1 MRRYLFSLQAKL
13 IAAFVIV
20 VVVAL
25 VLSGGAFLVLRHNDQ
40 ETRALDKVVAASP
53 AIFGE
58 FSVRALRGDSGVPL
72 RTFVERE
79 AASYGVRIL
88 LLDSTGVVAE
98 DSGGSLEGKQITIPA
113 PTTPSPASSPTASP
127 VPGGPPGGGSPRIPG
142 RSYFS
147 WKPQPGTPGEGLILL
162 TSNLPTVRLAGTNRQ
177 GTLLRGADNYTLIL
191 GVPQETI
198 TRAWLGLLPGLGFAA
213 IFALP
218 VAVLLAIF
226 ISRYITRPIHQLTLA
241 SQRMAEGTFDIEVS
255 TKRSDEVGQLA
266 RAFVTMAERVGG
278 TQRQMRTLVADVSHD
293 LKTPLTSIFGFAR
306 ALNSGKAADEAEVQ
320 RMGAVIEEEASRLSA
335 RLSDLLYLSEIESGQ
350 AMLDTDQID
359 LGMLVNSVA
368 TRVFAS
374 GLRPDVHLTILCP
387 AGTEVSADAAKLER
401 AMENLLDNARKFT
414 PADGQLSIRTWREAG
429 PRRQACVEVANS
441 APEVDPAELPR
452 LFERF
457 YRRDRARTD
466 RTSGSGLGLPIARD
480 TVFLHGGTLD
490 ASIRDGM
497 LVFTVRLPAS

>member
-1 MRRYLFSLQAKL
+1 MRYLVSLQAKL

-25 VLSGGAFLVLRHNDQ
+25 VLSAGAFLVLRHNDQ

-58 FSVRALRGDSGVPL
+58 FSLRALRTDSDVPL
-72 RTFVERE
+72 QTFVERE
-79 AASYGVRIL
+79 AKNYRVRIL
-88 LLDSTGVVAE
+88 LLDPNGTVAE
-98 DSGGSLEGKQITIPA
+98 DSGGSLEGKQIAIPA
-113 PTTPSPASSPTASP
+113 PATSPSPTSSP
-127 VPGGPPGGGSPRIPG
+127 VPGGPPGGGPGLQRPPG

-147 WKPQPGTPGEGLILL
+147 WKPAAGTAGEGLILL

-177 GTLLRGADNYTLIL
+177 GILLRGTDNYTLIL
-191 GVPQETI
+191 GVPEETI
-198 TRAWLGLLPGLGFAA
+198 TRAWLGLLPGLGIAA

-226 ISRYITRPIHQLTLA
+226 IARYITRPIHQLTLA
-241 SQRMAEGTFDIEVS
+241 SQRMAEGAFDIEVS

-306 ALNSGKAADEAEVQ
+306 ALHSGKAADEAEVQ

-335 RLSDLLYLSEIESGQ
+335 RLNDLLYLSEIESGQ
-350 AMLDTDQID
+350 ATLDTDQID
-359 LGMLVNSVA
+359 LGRIVSSVA
-368 TRVFAS
+368 TRVLVA
-374 GLRPDVHLTILCP
+374 GLRPNVHVSVACP

-401 AMENLLDNARKFT
+401 AIENLLDNARKFT
-414 PADGQLSIRTWREAG
+414 PPDGELSIRTWHEPGAPG
-429 PRRQACVEVANS
+429 QACLEVANS
-441 APEVDPAELPR
+441 APEVDPGELPR

-480 TVFLHGGTLD
+480 IILLHGGTLD
-490 ASIRDGM
+490 AMVRDEM

>member
-58 FSVRALRGDSGVPL
+58 FSVRALRGDNEVPL
-72 RTFVERE
+72 QTFVERE
-79 AASYGVRIL
+79 ASNYGVRIL

-113 PTTPSPASSPTASP
+113 PATPSPTSSP
-127 VPGGPPGGGSPRIPG
+127 VPGAGPGGPGGPRLPG
-142 RSYFS
+142 RSYYS
-147 WKPQPGTPGEGLILL
+147 WNPQPGTPGEGLILL

-177 GTLLRGADNYTLIL
+177 GILLRGTDNYTLIL

-218 VAVLLAIF
+218 VAVILAIF

-306 ALNSGKAADEAEVQ
+306 ALHSGKAADEAEVQ

-359 LGMLVNSVA
+359 LGRLVNSVA

-374 GLRPDVHLTILCP
+374 GLRPNVHLEISCP
-387 AGTEVSADAAKLER
+387 DGTEVSADAAKLER

-414 PADGQLSIRTWREAG
+414 PADGQLSLRTWREAG
-429 PRRQACVEVANS
+429 PRGQACVEVANS

-480 TVFLHGGTLD
+480 IVALHGGTLD
-490 ASIRDGM
+490 ASIRDEM